1 MDDLNTKFI
10 DMKKYR
16 KDFPF
21 FKAIDE
27 HNSKENAQ
35 LVYFDTSATAQ
46 RPFLVIDAMS
56 HFYATANANP
66 LRGLYDLSERATVA
80 YEHARNEVASFI
92 NAKDSSEIIFTRN
105 TTESLN
111 LVAYSYGLS
120 TLKAGDEIC
129 ITIME
134 HHSNILPWQMVC
146 RQTGAKLVF
155 MECDKATGVIN
166 DEEINS
172 KITEKTKIVSFA
184 HVSNVLGV
192 TNPVK
197 KIADKAHEVGA
208 VVVVDGAQ
216 SSAHKKIDVQQM
228 DVDFFA
234 LSGHKLCG
242 PMGIGALYGKKEILE
257 KMPPFLTG
265 GEMIEYV
272 TRDSATWA
280 EVPHKF
286 EAGTVSAADAVGLGA
301 AIRYIKSVGMD
312 KIEEYDIDAVL
323 EVIKFIYD
331 HIMYAELNTK
341 SDYCQECDKYLTS
354 LLIDGMKK
362 IPHVNIVGPQDGSK
376 RSGIATFTIDGV
388 HPHDIASLLS
398 DEHIAIRAGHH
409 CAQPLAQF
417 LGVQSS
423 ARASLYFYNTP
434 EEVQTFLEKL
444 AQVRKWSG
452 YKD

>member
-312 KIEEYDIDAVL
+312 KIEEYD
-323 EVIKFIYD
+323 
-331 HIMYAELNTK
+331 
-341 SDYCQECDKYLTS
+341 KYLTS

-409 CAQPLAQF
+409 CAQPLAQY

-434 EEVQTFLEKL
+434 EEVHTFLEKL